1 MTKGNVG
8 DLIQLLDI
16 IFPLSFNANQH
27 LLLLYELVVRFAPSH
42 EVTYLL
48 EFLSLTWEITSPLK
62 KKGDRARARFH
73 SFQFTELSSTYV
85 CIFRPPPDLRKNRN
99 CSGCL
104 FIF

>member
-62 KKGDRARARFH
+62 KKGDRARAFSLFSVYRTFK
-73 SFQFTELSSTYV
+73 YV
-85 CIFRPPPDLRKNRN
+85 CMYFSTA
-99 CSGCL
+99 SGSTKK
-104 FIF
+104 